1 MRAAQAQRAQ
11 AVAPASVL
19 TSASAQALAPEPAP
33 APVYAP
39 VPVAPPRVIA
49 PASMSSAPAPAFAP
63 PGIPFP
69 LAPYQ
74 QRPITAM
81 DLLEQITRQCSVN
94 ETTSLQPPFNYGR
107 PPVPTYQAH
116 TPATEGLYGAEATMW
131 TLTREESEE
140 GIRRSLSQSGQGRS
154 GQYQNQNNANNNSST
169 MKRVDSGPSLL
180 RPDPWSP
187 TSLSMSRSTSLQ
199 SQPRPLRARTAL
211 WPKTLV
217 EDLYLLAGREP
228 N

>member
-1 MRAAQAQRAQ
+1 
-11 AVAPASVL
+11 
-19 TSASAQALAPEPAP
+19 
-33 APVYAP
+33 VYAP

-49 PASMSSAPAPAFAP
+49 PAPMPSAPVPAFAP

-69 LAPYQ
+69 LAPHQ

-94 ETTSLQPPFNYGR
+94 DPTSFQAPFNYGNYGR

-154 GQYQNQNNANNNSST
+154 GQYQNQYQSNNNNNSST